1 MNDQKRQ
8 GRQTDGDLQT
18 LIIDT
23 ALSLAGEIGWANV
36 TLQQIGRETNLPE
49 QEVKAIFSSEWNILE
64 AFRTRTDLQIADR
77 QTPKWSQG
85 APKDRLFEVLMERID
100 IIEPWKSGLAS
111 VASYGIKQPLQGLKL
126 FIGLNKSMATMLDY
140 AHIRTGPAG
149 VPWQAHGLTAI
160 YLLALRRW
168 FSDDSNDLGPT
179 MAELNE
185 KLITADRFLTRVCGN
200 TK

>member
-49 QEVKAIFSSEWNILE
+49 QGVKAIFSSEWNILE
-64 AFRTRTDLQIADR
+64 AFRTRTDLQIANR
-77 QTPKWSQG
+77 QAPNWSER

-100 IIEPWKSGLAS
+100 IIQPWKTGLAS
-111 VASYGIKQPLQGLKL
+111 VAS
-126 FIGLNKSMATMLDY
+126 
-140 AHIRTGPAG
+140 
-149 VPWQAHGLTAI
+149 
-160 YLLALRRW
+160 
-168 FSDDSNDLGPT
+168 
-179 MAELNE
+179 
-185 KLITADRFLTRVCGN
+185 
-200 TK
+200 